1 MKGTDFPGS
10 RPKTLHRRRE
20 VPDGFDDTIRT
31 YLKKDRREKNLNAP
45 VQPQTATGPKRP
57 NRNRLLIAVALIGLA
72 VAALVAV
79 EQIRE
84 HPFSPS
90 APHEPSQALITP
102 PAITPEPPLAGSPT
116 EAKPAEPPPPPVVV
130 NEPDQPVPPPATPR
144 KASPVVPDGTAYLVQ
159 AGVFASTAN
168 ALSLQQKLAKAGI
181 RAKVETRVQ
190 LGPYKERREAEQAMA
205 KLKKLGVINA
215 VMVPAR

>member
-1 MKGTDFPGS
+1 
-10 RPKTLHRRRE
+10 
-20 VPDGFDDTIRT
+20 
-31 YLKKDRREKNLNAP
+31 LNAP

-57 NRNRLLIAVALIGLA
+57 NRNRLLIAMALIGLA

-102 PAITPEPPLAGSPT
+102 PAITPELPLAGSPP

-130 NEPDQPVPPPATPR
+130 NEPDQPVSPAPLR
-144 KASPVVPDGTAYLVQ
+144 KASPVVPDGTVYLVQ

-205 KLKKLGVINA
+205 KLKKLGVVNA